1 MKSKKNKA
9 VNKFIII
16 LIIFVLFNYI
26 TSFLFLENNLNI
38 SNVNSSITQKVDI
51 IGRCVGLKLYTKGV
65 LVIGMSE
72 VDSNKGVKVKPY
84 ENTGIQIGDMIQEMN
99 GMKINNAKDVSQ
111 IVNKSEGKEISIKYL
126 RENNEIYTTITPER
140 TSDGNY
146 LLGLW
151 IRDAASGI
159 GTLTFYNEESCS
171 FAALGHGI
179 NDIDTGKLLNIANG
193 ELVTCKI
200 ISIVKASDGKVGE
213 IRGTIDEGEKIG
225 NIEKNSDIGVYG
237 NVIDKNFIDTLK
249 IKQVDVASRNQ
260 VNVGKAE
267 IYCELENNK
276 VEKYEIEIKKLF
288 KGNYKDNKSMLI
300 KITDKRLLEK
310 TGGIIPGM
318 SGTPI
323 VQNGRFIGAITN
335 VLLNNP
341 KQGYAI
347 FADMML

>member
-1 MKSKKNKA
+1 MKFKS
-9 VNKFIII
+9 NKFIIA
-16 LIIFVLFNYI
+16 LIVIVLINYI
-26 TSFLFLENNLNI
+26 TAFSFFKDKSRT
-38 SNVNSSITQKVDI
+38 SNVSSKITQKVDI
-51 IGRCVGLKLYTKGV
+51 VGRCVGLRLYTKGV

-72 VDSNKGVKVKPY
+72 VDSINGEKVEPY
-84 ENTGIQIGDMIQEMN
+84 KNTGIQIGDMIQEMN
-99 GMKINNAKDVSQ
+99 GIKINNANDVSQ
-111 IVNKSEGKEISIKYL
+111 IVNRSEGEEISIKYL
-126 RENNEIYTTITPER
+126 RENNEIYTTITPVK
-140 TSDGNY
+140 TKDNNY

-159 GTLTFYNEESCS
+159 GTLTFYDDENNR

-179 NDIDTGKLLNIANG
+179 NDMDTGKLLNIANG

-200 ISIVKASDGKVGE
+200 VSIVKAREGKVGE
-213 IRGTIDEGEKIG
+213 IRGTIDEGHKIG
-225 NIEKNSDIGVYG
+225 DVEKNSDIGVYG
-237 NVIDKNFIDTLK
+237 NVIEKNFIDTIK
-249 IKQVDVASRNQ
+249 IKQVDVASRNE

-267 IYCELENNK
+267 IYCELEENK

-323 VQNGRFIGAITN
+323 IQNGKFVGAITN

-347 FADMML
+347 FADMMF

>member
-1 MKSKKNKA
+1 MKFKS
-9 VNKFIII
+9 NKFIIA
-16 LIIFVLFNYI
+16 LIVIVLINYI
-26 TSFLFLENNLNI
+26 TAFSFFKDKSRT
-38 SNVNSSITQKVDI
+38 SNVSSKITQKVDI
-51 IGRCVGLKLYTKGV
+51 VGRCVGLRLYTKGV

-72 VDSNKGVKVKPY
+72 VDSINGEKVEPY
-84 ENTGIQIGDMIQEMN
+84 KNTGIQIGDLIQEMN
-99 GMKINNAKDVSQ
+99 GIKINNANDVSQ
-111 IVNKSEGKEISIKYL
+111 IVNRSEGEEISIKYL
-126 RENNEIYTTITPER
+126 RENNEIYTTITPVK
-140 TSDGNY
+140 TKDNNY

-159 GTLTFYNEESCS
+159 GTLTFYDDENNR

-179 NDIDTGKLLNIANG
+179 NDMDTGKLLNIANG

-200 ISIVKASDGKVGE
+200 VSIVKAREGKVGE
-213 IRGTIDEGEKIG
+213 IRGTIDEGHKIG
-225 NIEKNSDIGVYG
+225 DVEKNSDIGVYG
-237 NVIDKNFIDTLK
+237 NVIEKNFIDTIK
-249 IKQVDVASRNQ
+249 IKQVDVASRNE

-267 IYCELENNK
+267 IYCELEENK

-323 VQNGRFIGAITN
+323 IQNGKFVGAITN

-347 FADMML
+347 FADMMF